1 MIIDFSIC
9 AVYNDI
15 VSLQNEKRKGDSMTI
30 KIGTKIK
37 ELRQNKKVTQ
47 DELAQ
52 YLGVTPQAISRWES
66 ENGYPDIE
74 FLPAIA
80 AFFSITIDELLGVNL
95 TEREARRAE
104 IEKYMREIYDGE
116 VTIDDVQIEN
126 ARQFVAEF
134 PSDENVRKFLA
145 DTLYMYYRFFGEKDK
160 KCLEEAEKIYI
171 SLIETTNDV
180 DFKSETLKT
189 LCILYSLGYGDR
201 RRAMLMAE
209 KLPSMINSREFACA
223 SSVSCLEQEPGST
236 TDDDAKFYQQK
247 LIDILTD
254 ALGNWLV
261 NYIINRIPNGRE
273 RFDEK
278 VDMFYKVIDLYK
290 FIYGENLLCHHT
302 DVAYIYRVIATYR
315 VAQKRYDETLDVLE
329 KMCYHCEKRVETQIG
344 DNFDSEFSYLLKSYG
359 DNTEYQD
366 DPIHNIA
373 WFCLIR
379 LDQSRYDP
387 LREMPKF
394 KEIVDRLK
402 AIAK

>member
-1 MIIDFSIC
+1 M
-9 AVYNDI
+9 
-15 VSLQNEKRKGDSMTI
+15 
-30 KIGTKIK
+30 
-37 ELRQNKKVTQ
+37 
-47 DELAQ
+47 
-52 YLGVTPQAISRWES
+52 
-66 ENGYPDIE
+66 
-74 FLPAIA
+74 
-80 AFFSITIDELLGVNL
+80 
-95 TEREARRAE
+95 
-104 IEKYMREIYDGE
+104 
-116 VTIDDVQIEN
+116 
-126 ARQFVAEF
+126 
-134 PSDENVRKFLA
+134 
-145 DTLYMYYRFFGEKDK
+145 
-160 KCLEEAEKIYI
+160 
-171 SLIETTNDV
+171 
-180 DFKSETLKT
+180 
-189 LCILYSLGYGDR
+189 GYGDR

-278 VDMFYKVIDLYK
+278 VEMFYKVIDLYK

-379 LDQSRYDP
+379 LDQPRYDP
-387 LREMPKF
+387 LRDMPKF